1 MDDPKISIAL
11 GVYNGAHYLEQQVAS
26 YFSQNFQRWNL
37 LARDD
42 HSQDHSLHV
51 LKCMVVN
58 NDRITL
64 VQEGL
69 GNQGVTKNFGTL
81 LEEGLRSSCQYVA
94 LSDQDDVW
102 GQDKLSEQLS
112 LMRLVEEK
120 HPGKPV
126 LVYSD
131 LEVVNES
138 LNLIAP
144 SYMKYQGIKHEASNP
159 LRVLLAQNFVTG
171 CTILVNRQ
179 LLEMAL
185 PIPDEA
191 VIHDW
196 WLALCAATFGEIAYV
211 NKPLVKYR
219 QHGNNEVGAKSLL
232 NLLNPFKNNY
242 FKFWCQGRD
251 RILGSMHQARAL
263 ADRTKNYDC
272 SNPDL
277 PLIEAYAQLDEFT
290 PLQRVKKLR
299 ELGIHAQSKLRH
311 LLMLSRLINLSEKKK
326 G

>member
-26 YFSQNFQRWNL
+26 YFSQNFHRWNL

-42 HSQDHSLHV
+42 HSQDNSLHV

-69 GNQGVTKNFGTL
+69 GNQGVTTNFGTL
-81 LEEGLRSSCQYVA
+81 LEEGMRSACQYVA

-112 LMRLVEEK
+112 LMRQVEEK

-144 SYMKYQGIKHEASNP
+144 SYMKYQGIKHETSNP

-179 LLEMAL
+179 LLEIAL
-185 PIPDEA
+185 PIPEEA

-242 FKFWCQGRD
+242 FKFWCQG
-251 RILGSMHQARAL
+251 G
-263 ADRTKNYDC
+263 
-272 SNPDL
+272 
-277 PLIEAYAQLDEFT
+277 IEY
-290 PLQRVKKLR
+290 
-299 ELGIHAQSKLRH
+299 
-311 LLMLSRLINLSEKKK
+311 
-326 G
+326 